1 MFTPTATDEQSLQ
14 DQQEKRWL
22 AADMSRRSMLTASM
36 SMASVT
42 LAGMSSGFAQSLLRP
57 TSQDRLGPFFP
68 LTLPAD
74 TDFDMTMIQGNKE
87 RAKGQLL
94 YLSGRVFNTKG
105 VPISGAVLEI
115 WQANSVGRYTH
126 PGDDSNALLDPNF
139 QGYARIVTGADG
151 GYRLKTIYPGPYSG
165 RTRHIHF
172 DIKGAKS
179 RVVTQMYFEGEQ
191 GNASDNLF
199 KQHSKDARETLLA
212 KPMMPTGDQ
221 EKDALVMGWDVVL
234 AFG

>member
-1 MFTPTATDEQSLQ
+1 
-14 DQQEKRWL
+14 
-22 AADMSRRSMLTASM
+22 MSRRAILTASM
-36 SMASVT
+36 AMAGAT
-42 LAGMSSGFAQSLLRP
+42 LTGMSSALAQSLMRP

-94 YLSGRVFNTKG
+94 YLSGRVLNTRG
-105 VPISGAVLEI
+105 EPQSGAVLEI
-115 WQANSVGRYTH
+115 WQANSVGRYAH
-126 PGDDSNALLDPNF
+126 PGDDSNAPLDPNF

-199 KQHSKDARETLLA
+199 KQHNEDDRKTLLA
-212 KPMMPTGDQ
+212 KPMAPAGDQ
-221 EKDALVMGWDVVL
+221 EKNALVMGWDVVL